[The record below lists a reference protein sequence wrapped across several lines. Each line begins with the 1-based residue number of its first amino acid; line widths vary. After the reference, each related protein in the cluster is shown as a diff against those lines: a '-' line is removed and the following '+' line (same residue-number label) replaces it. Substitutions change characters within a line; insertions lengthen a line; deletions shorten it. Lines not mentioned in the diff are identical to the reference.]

1 MFCGNCGSKI
11 EDGAKFCAA
20 CGTPTGITEQTAAP
34 VVEPVRQTVEQ
45 TAAPVVEPVQQT
57 VEQTAAPVVEPVRQ
71 TVEQAAAPV
80 VEPVRQTVEQA
91 AAPVVEPVRQTV
103 EQTAAPVVEP
113 VQQTVEQ
120 AAAPVV
126 EPVRQT
132 VEQAAAPVVEPVQ
145 QTFEQPVQSVQQTF
159 TQPVQPAFGNTQPA
173 APVKPKKKGKG
184 GLIAGL
190 TAAAVVIGGA
200 GVGYFGFHNKITKLV
215 MGDIKYAQM
224 IERSA
229 LSELESTESNTEKA
243 VSGISEPAVNAVS
256 LLKTTNTDPDSEGS
270 NGIDRLLMFMDPDSM
285 GSMFEN
291 LPDNTE
297 LTVKSNLNIEPGS
310 VFAFLNDESV
320 KSILDAVNN
329 LTFVQSATN
338 SETDFVRLGIMT
350 KDGTEGSVQI
360 YRQDDGILLTFPGI
374 SEQKIY
380 VSEEDIKNARSQSG
394 IETTGSKKIDP
405 DELKRVVSEI
415 KDIYADSFETA
426 EITYTDSASYENNIV
441 SGDGTEIS
449 VSVKGME
456 VKTYFDSE
464 HLQAMCDKVM
474 EKLGSDAYLTEYFTK
489 TFGFTADEY
498 KKFFEKKEDSGKLDM
513 TLTVSHIVDV
523 HNNVLSTSYNLS
535 SSDSKNSICADYAKS
550 GNNSFVS
557 TAVKSGDGNDFTLN
571 IGKNEPTQKEA
582 TELIQLVSGA
592 NGGIDLMFK
601 CSCHNMEEK
610 QFLGRKIRTG
620 QYSFAAADPDKFG
633 ETLKKLLS
641 SMDRP
646 EPDYPI
652 DYNEGV
658 SVGGGTAG
666 ISGSDSIY
674 GLMSADSAQIAGND
688 SIINELKKLTVSAD
702 ISLENDT
709 YTTVMTVSA
718 GDIGKITDT
727 TSMTRADKTESM
739 PDTSGAI
746 RLGDSAE
753 NAEALVSDAFDWL
766 GNFAGRLDG
775 GEGLISQ
782 AASSLAEGYRESRE
796 AAEKNKKY
804 LQHYSAYTEWSI
816 YDASSYAYQINDGLR
831 EAVVAAM
838 ENGVDSGT
846 VKLYFK
852 GGKAQILDDGG
863 VTGIN
868 YENEE
873 LDSVY
878 AEVFF
883 AKGVWD
889 FCAVGTNV
897 VFTDDPADIPDG
909 LPTIYNFIDNVYPD
923 ATINDGYLGEYVVG
937 FSSYFIEGTPT
948 TTEIPSPEPGDEPV
962 NDPQPSDDETGYDG
976 TWSITAF
983 NGLSLSDYMEQ
994 NGMDPIEMDLYVT
1007 ISGDTVTLVTDDSGT
1022 GAQMTA
1028 VYGKE
1033 YEGTPAAALL
1043 FDVQQQ
1049 SEDEPSGYLVFDS
1062 ENEIRLV
1069 DVYIDATYTLE
1080 RTDEPV
1086 NGGNDEDPDSNE
1098 GEYADIDVI
1107 AGVWYDGTEGNEETV
1122 TIGTNY
1128 LLTPYTEYWLDNYA
1142 YYLLNPEA
1150 DGYGIYSDGDRI
1162 GTVSYMSGD
1171 DTLAVVN
1178 DSTGENRIM
1187 TRVESAPARF
1197 DYAGSWTMET
1207 YEGMSVDEW
1216 CELNSSTPDDFAMN
1230 LDIGEYGVVVSDST
1244 GEQVWTVKN
1253 PTEDSIQIAFDSSMF
1268 LDCIYDGETEK
1279 LTCVMRFDDNR
1290 ETQTAVFTRGTHAFG

>member
-20 CGTPTGITEQTAAP
+20 CGTPTGITEQAAAP

-45 TAAPVVEPVQQT
+45 TAAPVVETVQQT

-71 TVEQAAAPV
+71 TVEQAAAPI
-80 VEPVRQTVEQA
+80 
-91 AAPVVEPVRQTV
+91 
-103 EQTAAPVVEP
+103 
-113 VQQTVEQ
+113 
-120 AAAPVV
+120 V

-145 QTFEQPVQSVQQTF
+145 QTVEQAAAPIVEPVQQTVEQAAAPVVEQVQQTFEQPV
-159 TQPVQPAFGNTQPA
+159 QPVQPAFGNTQPA

-243 VSGISEPAVNAVS
+243 VSGISEPAVSAVS

-464 HLQAMCDKVM
+464 HLQAMYDKVM

-557 TAVKSGDGNDFTLN
+557 TAVKSGDGNNFTLN

-582 TELIQLVSGA
+582 TELIQLVSDA

-846 VKLYFK
+846 IKLYFK
-852 GGKAQILDDGG
+852 DGKAQILDDGG

-948 TTEIPSPEPGDEPV
+948 TTEIPSPEPEDEPV

-1086 NGGNDEDPDSNE
+1086 NGGNDEDPDSHE

-1107 AGVWYDGTEGNEETV
+1107 AGVWYDGTEGDEKTV

-1178 DSTGENRIM
+1178 DSTGKNRIM

-1216 CELNSSTPDDFAMN
+1216 CELNNSTPDDFAMN
-1230 LDIGEYGVVVSDST
+1230 LDIGEYGVIVSDST